1 MLINNGKNAF
11 RSGTN
16 RLCHEKSRKT
26 ADLVYACKPT
36 GYGRAHAIRHFSAM
50 QKAMNYAAKD
60 GLLQRKRPLSA
71 LQNIAFCGANGG
83 ISRFDRTFSATQLTV
98 LYSVNGHNRH
108 GNSPFD
114 RV

>member
-1 MLINNGKNAF
+1 MAKTPFAAAQTDFG
-11 RSGTN
+11 
-16 RLCHEKSRKT
+16 HEKSRKT

-36 GYGRAHAIRHFSAM
+36 GYGRAHAIRHFKAM

>member
-1 MLINNGKNAF
+1 MAKTPFAAAQTDFATKKVAKQLI
-11 RSGTN
+11 
-16 RLCHEKSRKT
+16 
-26 ADLVYACKPT
+26 LVYACKPT
-36 GYGRAHAIRHFSAM
+36 GYGRAHIIRHFPAM
-50 QKAMNYAAKD
+50 QKAVNYTAKD

-98 LYSVNGHNRH
+98 PHSVNGHNRH